1 MELQFYFLD
10 AIELEKDEDG
20 TESFTYPY
28 PTKHTVKPSER
39 NLPFILNENKRT
51 GKKIYNKIYDKNL
64 SIAIGKYA

>member
-28 PTKHTVKPSER
+28 PTKHTVKPS
-39 NLPFILNENKRT
+39 
-51 GKKIYNKIYDKNL
+51 GKKFAVYFK
-64 SIAIGKYA
+64 